1 LITEIFE
8 DLQIPNEVQSER
20 HSKLKEIIDSTQDY
34 HSLLEGQKL
43 LYVELMKSC
52 RIEKSVE
59 TTMVALDTVYQTSL
73 LMNDAALQGDAL
85 NAAYMSV
92 WKECIRND
100 LPVLQQITTCN
111 EVNQNQWNSLCERSI
126 FAKAISAASKT
137 SSPLTNELLNNSF
150 VQLNIDQ
157 NMLYT
162 LQKLLHWY
170 SSH

>member
-1 LITEIFE
+1 LITESFE

-111 EVNQNQWNSLCERSI
+111 EVNQNQWNSLC
-126 FAKAISAASKT
+126 
-137 SSPLTNELLNNSF
+137 
-150 VQLNIDQ
+150 
-157 NMLYT
+157 
-162 LQKLLHWY
+162 
-170 SSH
+170 